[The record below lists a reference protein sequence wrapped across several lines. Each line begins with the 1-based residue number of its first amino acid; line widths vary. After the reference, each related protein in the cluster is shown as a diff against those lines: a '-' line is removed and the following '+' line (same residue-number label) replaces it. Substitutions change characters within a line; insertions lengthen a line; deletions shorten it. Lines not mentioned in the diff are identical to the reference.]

1 MSRPPDPDITETPIR
16 SDRVYDGSFL
26 KVRRDTVR
34 LPNGREGTREY
45 IVHPGAVVVVP
56 LLDNDRVV
64 MVRQYRYPVQRVILE
79 FPAGKLDAREAPLE
93 CARRELLEETGYT
106 AKEWTVAGRMHLA
119 VGYSDEI
126 IHICFASGLTAGE
139 PNPDEDEF
147 LNVEIMPVDEV
158 LDACRSGAITDAK
171 SLTCTLWLQNVRSG
185 QWPLQSAGGAVT
197 PP

>member
-126 IHICFASGLTAGE
+126 IYICFASGLTAGE

-171 SLTCTLWLQNVRSG
+171 SLTCALWLQNVRSG